1 MKSKKE
7 IASEILAK
15 YEDKNEYHFHAVD
28 REWIIEAMLEF
39 KRNFVPKTIDLR
51 GPSVRTGA
59 SWLTKLPDEVQVMW
73 RHDVV
78 KLRGE
83 ADVEWLLKGTDTFSG
98 FIAGSF
104 VWKKSSQGYD
114 FWYNISKG
122 KFVTKYYVPLQ

>member
-15 YEDKNEYHFHAVD
+15 YEDKNEYHFHDLD

-51 GPSVRTGA
+51 GPSTRTGA
-59 SWLTKLPDEVQVMW
+59 SWLTKLPKEVQVMW
-73 RHDVV
+73 RHEVS

-83 ADVEWLLKGTDTFSG
+83 EDIEYLLSKSHTFLG
-98 FIAGSF
+98 FLAGSF
-104 VWKKSSQGYD
+104 LWLTSEQGAE
-114 FWYNISKG
+114 FWSKLSKG
-122 KFVTKYYVPLQ
+122 KYVPV

>member
-15 YEDKNEYHFHAVD
+15 HEDKNKCHFRDVD

-39 KRNFVPKTIDLR
+39 KKHFVPKTIDLR
-51 GPSVRTGA
+51 GPSERTGV
-59 SWLTKLPDEVQVMW
+59 SWLTELPWAVQLMW
-73 RHDVV
+73 RQEVS

-83 ADVEWLLKGTDTFSG
+83 EYIEYLLSKQDTFWG

-104 VWKKSSQGYD
+104 VWSESEQGD
-114 FWYNISKG
+114 EFWSKLSNG
-122 KFVTKYYVPLQ
+122 KYVPV

>member
-15 YEDKNEYHFHAVD
+15 HEDKNKCHFRDID

-39 KRNFVPKTIDLR
+39 KKHFVPKTIDLS
-51 GPSVRTGA
+51 GPSERTGV
-59 SWLTKLPDEVQVMW
+59 SWLTELPWAVQVMW
-73 RHDVV
+73 RQEVL

-83 ADVEWLLKGTDTFSG
+83 GYIEYLLSKPDTFWG

-104 VWKKSSQGYD
+104 LWSESEQGDEFWK
-114 FWYNISKG
+114 NISKG
-122 KFVTKYYVPLQ
+122 NYVPLQ

>member
-15 YEDKNEYHFHAVD
+15 YEDKNKCHFRDID

-39 KRNFVPKTIDLR
+39 KKHFVPKKIDLR
-51 GPSVRTGA
+51 GPSERTGV
-59 SWLTKLPDEVQVMW
+59 SWLTELPWAVQVMW
-73 RHDVV
+73 RQEVS

-83 ADVEWLLKGTDTFSG
+83 EYIEYLLSKQDTFWG

-104 VWKKSSQGYD
+104 VWSESEQGD
-114 FWYNISKG
+114 EFWSKLSKG
-122 KFVTKYYVPLQ
+122 KYVPV